1 MKNRKKDTRWLVGVA
16 MMAAIVV
23 LLANTPLGMIQLPI
37 IKATTTHIPV
47 IIGAILLGPM
57 AGAVLGG
64 VFGLCSLV
72 SNTVAPV
79 AASICFSPFLAV
91 SVGGMLGA
99 VKALWVSV
107 GCRILIGVAAG
118 WLWIALKK
126 IRVHDAIALPLV
138 GAAGAMTNTAAV
150 MGSIFFL
157 FRAEYAAANN
167 LAMSAVFDFIMATVV
182 GSGVMEAIAA
192 AILVTAIGIALLR
205 VNRTRTLP
213 AYMLLAIDIG
223 NSNIVIGGIDGDDI
237 RFEARI
243 ATDRIKTSDQYGVEI
258 KNMLDLFS
266 VSVEEVEDC
275 IISSVVP
282 PVFNAV
288 CTGVIKLTGLNPM
301 VVGPGIKTGLNI
313 QMDDP
318 ASVGSDRIVIA
329 VAALLEYAP
338 PLLLVDLGT
347 ATTIEVVDQGNTYL
361 GGAIMPGVRVS
372 AEALSSRAAQLPG
385 IQLDRPRRLIGKNT
399 VECMRSGIMYGAAAM
414 LDGMIERM
422 EEELGKSTTV
432 VATGGMAQFVAPLCK
447 REMKVEKDLL
457 LKGLN
462 AIYKKNKK

>member
-1 MKNRKKDTRWLVGVA
+1 
-16 MMAAIVV
+16 
-23 LLANTPLGMIQLPI
+23 
-37 IKATTTHIPV
+37 
-47 IIGAILLGPM
+47 
-57 AGAVLGG
+57 
-64 VFGLCSLV
+64 
-72 SNTVAPV
+72 
-79 AASICFSPFLAV
+79 
-91 SVGGMLGA
+91 
-99 VKALWVSV
+99 
-107 GCRILIGVAAG
+107 
-118 WLWIALKK
+118 
-126 IRVHDAIALPLV
+126 
-138 GAAGAMTNTAAV
+138 
-150 MGSIFFL
+150 
-157 FRAEYAAANN
+157 
-167 LAMSAVFDFIMATVV
+167 
-182 GSGVMEAIAA
+182 
-192 AILVTAIGIALLR
+192 
-205 VNRTRTLP
+205 
-213 AYMLLAIDIG
+213 MLLAIDIG

-432 VATGGMAQFVAPLCK
+432 VATGVKSVDSGNYDSYFIKFDGSLWVVGDGQRDSGARATRWPITTPCPTPRRSTATTRSRWTPTSAPSPPGPP
-447 REMKVEKDLL
+447 MWST
-457 LKGLN
+457 
-462 AIYKKNKK
+462 

>member
-1 MKNRKKDTRWLVGVA
+1 
-16 MMAAIVV
+16 
-23 LLANTPLGMIQLPI
+23 
-37 IKATTTHIPV
+37 
-47 IIGAILLGPM
+47 
-57 AGAVLGG
+57 
-64 VFGLCSLV
+64 
-72 SNTVAPV
+72 
-79 AASICFSPFLAV
+79 
-91 SVGGMLGA
+91 
-99 VKALWVSV
+99 
-107 GCRILIGVAAG
+107 
-118 WLWIALKK
+118 
-126 IRVHDAIALPLV
+126 
-138 GAAGAMTNTAAV
+138 
-150 MGSIFFL
+150 
-157 FRAEYAAANN
+157 
-167 LAMSAVFDFIMATVV
+167 
-182 GSGVMEAIAA
+182 
-192 AILVTAIGIALLR
+192 
-205 VNRTRTLP
+205 
-213 AYMLLAIDIG
+213 MLLAIDIG

-266 VSVEEVEDC
+266 VPVKEVDC

-288 CTGVIKLTGLNPM
+288 RTGVMKLTGLNPM

-372 AEALSSRAAQLPG
+372 AEALSNRAAQLPG
-385 IQLDRPRRLIGKNT
+385 IQLDRPKRLIGKNT

-414 LDGMIERM
+414 LDGMIDRM
-422 EEELGKSTTV
+422 EQELGKTTTV

-447 REMKVEKDLL
+447 REIKVEKDLL